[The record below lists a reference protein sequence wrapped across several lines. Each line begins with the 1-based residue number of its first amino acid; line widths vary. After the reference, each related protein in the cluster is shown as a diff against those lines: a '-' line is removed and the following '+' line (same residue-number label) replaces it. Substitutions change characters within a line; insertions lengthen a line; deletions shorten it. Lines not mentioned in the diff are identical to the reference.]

1 MMRRMIIGWSCG
13 ALALLLTC
21 NATAENRS
29 LERPGLS
36 VRKGQLVLAGRP
48 YRGVG
53 ANYFDLFL
61 RILHEPT
68 NSTSLRGLE
77 QLCEFGIPFV
87 RFATAFG
94 ERDYRSY
101 LENREEYFQ
110 RLDQVVK
117 AAERCKVGLIPS
129 LFWKF
134 ELPDAVGEHRD
145 QWENPKSK
153 TIGTM
158 RQYVGDIVSRYKN
171 SPAIWAWEFGNE
183 ANLSVDLPN
192 AIQFRRRGGTERDDL
207 KSQHMV
213 AAMTEFVSEVR
224 RQYTW
229 RPIFSGN
236 SHPRPSAWHN
246 THEGNWK
253 ADSSEQSRLM
263 ILRDNPAC
271 LGTIAV
277 HAYGERAEQKAVTA
291 WTTNRLEWLHWLK
304 GIAREKQGPLWV
316 GEFGLPSGTNLDLR
330 ADFEQMLTD
339 LEAAKVDL
347 AAFWV
352 FDLDGQKNT
361 WSVTPSNDR
370 AFMLR
375 MASEANRRWNQR
387 LASQSRPPL
396 IIGDTASMGLQALSP

>member
-1 MMRRMIIGWSCG
+1 MMIGWSFA
-13 ALALLLTC
+13 ALALLLTSK
-21 NATAENRS
+21 AIAEDRPV
-29 LERPGLS
+29 EPPGLS
-36 VRKGQLVLAGRP
+36 VREGQLVLAGRP

-77 QLCEFGIPFV
+77 ELCRAGIPFV
-87 RFATAFG
+87 RFATAFNA
-94 ERDYRSY
+94 RDYRSY
-101 LENREEYFQ
+101 LANREEYFQ

-117 AAERCKVGLIPS
+117 TAERCKVGLIPS
-129 LFWKF
+129 LLWNLD
-134 ELPDAVGEHRD
+134 LPDAVGEHRD

-153 TIGTM
+153 TIGTL
-158 RQYVGDIVSRYKN
+158 RQYVGDIVSRYKD
-171 SPAIWAWEFGNE
+171 SPVIWAWEFGNE
-183 ANLSVDLPN
+183 PNLSVDLPN
-192 AIQFRRRGGTERDDL
+192 AIQFRRKGGTERDDL

-213 AAMTEFVSEVR
+213 AAMTEFASEVR
-224 RQYTW
+224 RQDTW

-246 THEGNWK
+246 THEGNWQP
-253 ADSSEQSRLM
+253 DSREQSRLV

-271 LGTIAV
+271 LGTISV
-277 HAYGERAEQKAVTA
+277 HSYGEREAQRVVTA
-291 WTTNRLEWLHWLK
+291 WTTNRLEWLRWLK

-330 ADFEQMLTD
+330 ADFDQLLTD

-361 WSVTPSNDR
+361 WSVTPTNDR

-375 MASEANRRWNQR
+375 GAAEANRRWNR
-387 LASQSRPPL
+387 ALAGASRGIPDNR
-396 IIGDTASMGLQALSP
+396 DTASMGLQPQSP